1 MNKYLVIFLLVLLTG
16 CSAPGSAL
24 LGPAFTGATTKSIAQ
39 ASLSFSTNQIIRKI
53 DENVKKSKAEMK
65 KVVKK
70 IDTFGLYSYREKLF
84 HFSK

>member
-1 MNKYLVIFLLVLLTG
+1 MNKYLVVFLLVLLTG
-16 CSAPGSAL
+16 CSAPGTAL

-39 ASLSFSTNQIIRKI
+39 ASLSFSANQIVRKI
-53 DENVKKSKAEMK
+53 DENVKKSKAEIK

-70 IDTFGLYSYREKLF
+70 IDSFDLYSYREKLF